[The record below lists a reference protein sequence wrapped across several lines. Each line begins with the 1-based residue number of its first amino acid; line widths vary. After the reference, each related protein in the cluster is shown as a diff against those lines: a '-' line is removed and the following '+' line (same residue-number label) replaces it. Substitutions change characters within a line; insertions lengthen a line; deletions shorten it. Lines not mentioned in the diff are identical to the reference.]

1 MTEGGPVPEPFLSF
15 CIITDGRRP
24 EVLRRELTSIR
35 SLTGVRTECIVAGR
49 VPPDLGEDVHVIEA
63 PDLADAGRLGA
74 MRNLAVRH
82 AAAPICVV
90 CDDDM
95 TFHPDFAG
103 GVASMQGDF
112 DVLCVR
118 LLNPDGTRFWDW
130 ATIGGPTG
138 HRLLD
143 YSETD
148 PWVYVTGGLAILK
161 RDVAV
166 QVPWHE
172 TLGFYQQ
179 EDVEW
184 SRRVQQAGYRIR
196 FTPAATVTHQDD
208 RYTQVGAVMRFRQD
222 LARPERLTVGV
233 SGTGVYRHGIET
245 AKWLAPEAAVR
256 VGPSTTE
263 RLLRLVLIPMDA
275 QLPSAPRTLTVDVD
289 GVQAGTV
296 DLASQPV
303 IELEFD
309 IPRAGA
315 VIDLHADGG
324 ASGILFGAEDP
335 REVALLL
342 HETVL
347 EPAPPPAHAD
357 R

>member
-24 EVLRRELTSIR
+24 EVLRRELASIR

-82 AAAPICVV
+82 AVAPICVV

-95 TFHPDFAG
+95 TFHPDFAD
-103 GVASMQGDF
+103 GVATMQGDF

-138 HRLLD
+138 HRLLE

-245 AKWLAPEAAVR
+245 AKWLAPEAEVR
-256 VGPSTTE
+256 VAPDSQDRVL
-263 RLLRLVLIPMDA
+263 RLLLIPMDA
-275 QLPSAPRTLTVDVD
+275 QIPDAPRLLKVAVD
-289 GVQAGTV
+289 GMPAGTV
-296 DLASQPV
+296 HLTSDPV
-303 IELEFD
+303 VELEFD
-309 IPRAGA
+309 IPTQGA
-315 VIDLHADGG
+315 VIQLRSDG
-324 ASGILFGAEDP
+324 AVSGSIFGAEDP
-335 REVALLL
+335 RPVALLL
-342 HETVL
+342 HSASLVPVQPCA
-347 EPAPPPAHAD
+347 PAE
-357 R
+357 